1 MRALCAML
9 LLGSAARA
17 EPNTVY
23 LQPMGEAIPDEDVAL
38 VVTALT
44 EMYQVQVRALPR
56 VGLPKNAWYAPRQRW
71 RAEKLLAFLT
81 PRLPADGLRI
91 LGLTAADIS
100 TTKGEIQD
108 WGVLGLGDLDGNASV
123 ISTFRCHKK
132 ARDAKHARE
141 RLAKTAVH
149 EVGHTLGLSHCPTR
163 GCLMQDAE
171 GKVATTDGEYD
182 LCERCRKLLATAGH
196 RIAPTPK
203 LPWPKP

>member
-1 MRALCAML
+1 ML
-9 LLGSAARA
+9 SLASAALLKV
-17 EPNTVY
+17 VY
-23 LQPMGEAIPDEDVAL
+23 LQPMGDALPAEDVHL

-44 EMYQVQVRALPR
+44 EMYQVKVETLPR
-56 VGLPKNAWYAPRQRW
+56 VPLPKEAWYPPRHRW
-71 RAEKLLAFLT
+71 RADKLLSFLA

-100 TTKGEIQD
+100 TTKGKIVD

-132 ARDAKHARE
+132 ARDGTHARQ

-149 EVGHTLGLSHCPTR
+149 EVGHTLGLPHCTTD
-163 GCLMQDAE
+163 GCLMHDAE

-182 LCERCRKLLATAGH
+182 LCERCRAKLGAAGH
-196 RIAPTPK
+196 RVAADPR
-203 LPWPKP
+203 LPWPRP